1 MTALLIIVGIL
12 LLAGLVNA
20 AFWLLMIL
28 AKLKGDRHG

>member
-1 MTALLIIVGIL
+1 MTALLTVIGIIV
-12 LLAGLVNA
+12 LAGLVNA